1 MSNKSMGVKK
11 LATLAMLIAVIVIL
25 QLIGSGIHIGPFSL
39 SFVLIPVVVGA
50 ALYGPISGAILG
62 GAFGVIV
69 VTCCITGMDPGG
81 AMVWAANPLLCIL
94 VVMTKGIVAGLA
106 AGFIYRLM
114 QKKNAYLAMLC
125 AAIVCPI
132 VNTGVFLLGMFT
144 LFPGVLQQ
152 WATGGNVLLYV
163 LSGIVLV
170 NFVPELI
177 INIVVSP
184 ASQRIIHTVRPAK

>member
-11 LATLAMLIAVIVIL
+11 LATLAMLIAVIAIL
-25 QLIGSGIHIGPFSL
+25 QLIGSGIHLGPFGL

-50 ALYGPISGAILG
+50 ALYGPIAGAILG
-62 GAFGVIV
+62 GAFGAIV
-69 VTCCITGMDPGG
+69 VISCITAIDPGG
-81 AMVWAANPLLCIL
+81 AMVWAANPVLCIL
-94 VVMTKGIVAGLA
+94 VVMAKGILAGLA
-106 AGFIYRLM
+106 AGFVYRLI

-152 WATGGNVLLYV
+152 WAEGGNVLLYV

-184 ASQRIIHTVRPAK
+184 ASQRIIHAVKPAK